1 MIIRFGLAFDGL
13 RPRLPENPVDD
24 VVLGPAG
31 LLGVLESQLG
41 LPPVSAQP
49 GEALLAYRTC
59 LEEAD
64 AAAVAPR
71 FYHRSLAVDPV
82 GVARALLAWRE
93 QWYEAGWGGTFADG
107 APARLADLAAV
118 EQLAMDR
125 VPRGRGQR
133 LQQVAAALVERSTQI
148 ERIELHD
155 EPDDLPATWH
165 TVLRHLEVR
174 SAPGMELVPR
184 AKVGTDLRRIQLR
197 LLELYRQDE
206 GVAGKREALQ
216 GDGSFVVVRG
226 ISRDLSAQAVGE
238 HLRKGEQLGET
249 VLIAERDGIILDN
262 ALERV
267 GLPRCGFQHYTRS
280 RGVTEVMR
288 LGLALIWAPVD
299 PHRLL
304 QFLVHPVGP
313 LPRRVRGRLAEEVAA
328 RPGVGGAAWRAALDE
343 IAVRQ
348 RESGASEAQA
358 TALRAE
364 IDYWLAGPRYSPEE
378 GAPLDVLM
386 ERTRHC
392 VEWIGRRLRTV
403 EGQAEQTLFAAAL
416 RQGEALAD
424 GLTGSVAKFSLN
436 GELCAIAGA
445 RGWRMNDFKGRHF
458 EGVVVLW
465 AVRWYC
471 RYPISYRDLETM
483 MTERGVAVDHSTIYR
498 WVQHYA
504 PEMEKRLRWQWRR
517 AGSGSWRVDETYV
530 KVRGKWTY
538 LYRAV
543 DKYGDTI
550 DFYLSATRN
559 TKAAKRFLGK
569 ALKGWKDW
577 ELPEVLNTDKAPTY
591 AGAIAE
597 LKAEGKCPQ
606 ETRHRQVKYLNNVVE
621 ADHGKLKLLIRPVRG
636 FKTLKTAYA
645 TIKGFE
651 VMRALRKGQARVFA
665 LQEGIVGEARI
676 VERAFGVG
684 PCALSEAIVWLQDRL
699 ASAET

>member
-1 MIIRFGLAFDGL
+1 MEIKVRYRQGQSLKSIVRQTGHSINTVRKYIRDGEQPGYGPREQRVCQLDPYRDYISSRLEVARPDWIPATVIQREVEELGYEGGIAMVRRYMRGL
-13 RPRLPENPVDD
+13 RPRKPAEPLIRFETEPGRQMQVDWIEFRRTKSNRLAAF
-24 VVLGPAG
+24 VATLGYSRSTYVEFVDNERVET
-31 LLGVLESQLG
+31 LLGCHERAFEFFG
-41 LPPVSAQP
+41 
-49 GEALLAYRTC
+49 
-59 LEEAD
+59 
-64 AAAVAPR
+64 
-71 FYHRSLAVDPV
+71 
-82 GVARALLAWRE
+82 GV
-93 QWYEAGWGGTFADG
+93 
-107 APARLADLAAV
+107 
-118 EQLAMDR
+118 
-125 VPRGRGQR
+125 
-133 LQQVAAALVERSTQI
+133 
-148 ERIELHD
+148 
-155 EPDDLPATWH
+155 
-165 TVLRHLEVR
+165 
-174 SAPGMELVPR
+174 
-184 AKVGTDLRRIQLR
+184 
-197 LLELYRQDE
+197 
-206 GVAGKREALQ
+206 
-216 GDGSFVVVRG
+216 
-226 ISRDLSAQAVGE
+226 VGE
-238 HLRKGEQLGET
+238 
-249 VLIAERDGIILDN
+249 VLYDN
-262 ALERV
+262 
-267 GLPRCGFQHYTRS
+267 
-280 RGVTEVMR
+280 MK
-288 LGLALIWAPVD
+288 
-299 PHRLL
+299 
-304 QFLVHPVGP
+304 
-313 LPRRVRGRLAEEVAA
+313 
-328 RPGVGGAAWRAALDE
+328 
-343 IAVRQ
+343 
-348 RESGASEAQA
+348 
-358 TALRAE
+358 
-364 IDYWLAGPRYSPEE
+364 
-378 GAPLDVLM
+378 
-386 ERTRHC
+386 
-392 VEWIGRRLRTV
+392 
-403 EGQAEQTLFAAAL
+403 
-416 RQGEALAD
+416 
-424 GLTGSVAKFSLN
+424 GSVAKFSLN

-577 ELPEVLNTDKAPTY
+577 ELPEVVNTDKAPTY